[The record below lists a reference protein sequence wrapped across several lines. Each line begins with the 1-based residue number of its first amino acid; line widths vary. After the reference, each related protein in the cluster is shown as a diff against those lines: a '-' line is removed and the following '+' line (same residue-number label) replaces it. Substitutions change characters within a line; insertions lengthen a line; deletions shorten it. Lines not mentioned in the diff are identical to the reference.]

1 MFEDLSCCI
10 VAMLFQAAA
19 IPIDQNI
26 NSMHACMLLLVL
38 LRKWINFFLLMSSLE
53 NSAITSLLQSITN
66 RLFLIG
72 FSNPSKKVESMS
84 LRPKLRP

>member
-38 LRKWINFFLLMSSLE
+38 LQKWINFFYLPIVLSLE
-53 NSAITSLLQSITN
+53 NSAITN

-72 FSNPSKKVESMS
+72 FSNS
-84 LRPKLRP
+84 LLVIPVKRLNPCHCDQS